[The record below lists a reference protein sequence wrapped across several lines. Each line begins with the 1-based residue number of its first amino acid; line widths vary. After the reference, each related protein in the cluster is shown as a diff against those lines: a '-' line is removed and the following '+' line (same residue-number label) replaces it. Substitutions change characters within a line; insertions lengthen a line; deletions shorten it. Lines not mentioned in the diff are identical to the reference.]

1 MKRKLIKRLVSLVL
15 AAGIVGACIF
25 GVQASNYTDSTI
37 TYFEISCSE
46 FTPLPYARNKTD
58 DTSLYL
64 YITDLNYTNAKVQ
77 ARGANVAYGITLFN
91 TNNRTYRLS
100 QGPCLYVTCLNHMQ
114 YSVHSLIYEEG
125 YPYAT
130 LAFRAGY
137 AANDHLTG
145 YWSPDSVGTYTDAY

>member
-64 YITDLNYTNAKVQ
+64 YITGLNFTKAMVQ
-77 ARGANVAYGITLFN
+77 ARGANTAYGITLNN
-91 TNNRTYRLS
+91 TSNETYSLS
-100 QGPCLYVTCLNHMQ
+100 RGQCDFVTCRKDIQ
-114 YSVHSLIYEEG
+114 YSVHSLIYEDN
-125 YPYAT
+125 YSYAT
-130 LAFRAGY
+130 LAFRAAY
-137 AANDHLTG
+137 SANDHLTG
-145 YWSPDSVGTYTDAY
+145 YWRPDSIGSYTDAN